1 MRITNTM
8 INFNTKNNINATKVD
23 VDTYNTQMSSK
34 KKIQNPSDDP
44 VIAIRALRLRSTLNQ
59 INQYY

>member
-59 INQYY
+59 IN